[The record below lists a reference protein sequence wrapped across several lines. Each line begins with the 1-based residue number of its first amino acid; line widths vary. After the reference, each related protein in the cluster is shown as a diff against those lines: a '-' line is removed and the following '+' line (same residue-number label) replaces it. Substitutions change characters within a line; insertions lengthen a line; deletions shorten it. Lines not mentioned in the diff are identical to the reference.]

1 MLEKERLE
9 PVYNLTL
16 AGWNLA
22 IWLNRRLMRI
32 AYFALL
38 SSSKTIESETIESA
52 RERSGFIA

>member
-52 RERSGFIA
+52 R